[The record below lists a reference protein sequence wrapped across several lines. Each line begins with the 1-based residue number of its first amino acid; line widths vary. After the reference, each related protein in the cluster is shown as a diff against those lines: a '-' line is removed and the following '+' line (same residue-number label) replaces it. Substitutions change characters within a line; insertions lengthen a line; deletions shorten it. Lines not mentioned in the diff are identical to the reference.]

1 MHTCRECRCYRIP
14 PSFLYS
20 CWAGGGA
27 VSAPL
32 FPLSIADDSRHF
44 RPFPCGHQ
52 PRHGAAHAHSVLFW
66 PCHARMCDENESI
79 KVKCHHDRGR
89 ELCQCDPRNHW
100 RRKVIEKMPRG
111 NQKGHVV
118 RCVENRPDS
127 NSHTFDGEERK
138 RRIMHDTNQLIHA
151 Y

>member
-1 MHTCRECRCYRIP
+1 MQRMP
-14 PSFLYS
+14 PLQNSPFLPLFLL
-20 CWAGGGA
+20 GGGA

-44 RPFPCGHQ
+44 RLFPCGHQ
-52 PRHGAAHAHSVLFW
+52 PRHGAAYAHSVLFW

-89 ELCQCDPRNHW
+89 ELCQCEPRNHW
-100 RRKVIEKMPRG
+100 RREVIEKMPKG
-111 NQKGHVV
+111 NKKGHVV
-118 RCVENRPDS
+118 RCVENRQIL
-127 NSHTFDGEERK
+127 N
-138 RRIMHDTNQLIHA
+138 RIRLTGKKGSSESCMIRISS